1 MRIIKLDATGS
12 TNATLK
18 ELWQNNHAIDET
30 VVWAENQTEGR
41 GQQGTVWQSEAGKNL
56 TFSFLKK
63 FEALPIR
70 DQFGLNIA
78 VSLSVYQLLQE
89 LRIPDIHVKWP
100 NDILSG
106 STKICGILIEN
117 IVKSNSIQAAI
128 IGIGLNVNQE
138 DFSSLP
144 GAGSLKTETGKN
156 WDIALIFKK
165 LFDKLRV
172 NLADLDEESL
182 PLLRSDYMD
191 LMYRKDELSVFS
203 TDGNTRKT
211 GIIRG
216 ISQQGLLLVEFD
228 GSISEFG
235 MKEISLLQ

>member
-18 ELWQNNHAIDET
+18 ELWQNKHATDET

-56 TFSFLKK
+56 TFSLLKEFK
-63 FEALPIR
+63 ALDVR
-70 DQFGLNIA
+70 DQFGLNMA

-89 LRIPDIHVKWP
+89 LGIPDIRVKWP

-117 IVKSNSIQAAI
+117 MVKSNSIQATV

-138 DFSSLP
+138 EFSGLP
-144 GAGSLKTETGKN
+144 GAGSLKTETGKS
-156 WDIALIFKK
+156 WDIEFIFKN
-165 LFDKLRV
+165 LFEKLRV
-172 NLADLDEESL
+172 NLADLNKESL
-182 PLLRSDYMD
+182 PLLRSDYTK
-191 LMYRKDELSVFS
+191 LMYRKDEESVFS

-216 ISQQGLLLVEFD
+216 LSTEGQLLVEFN

-235 MKEISLLQ
+235 MKEIRLLQ

>member
-12 TNATLK
+12 TNAILK
-18 ELWQNNHAIDET
+18 ELWQNDHAIDET

-63 FEALPIR
+63 FNALHAG
-70 DQFGLNIA
+70 DQFGLNMV
-78 VSLSVYQLLQE
+78 VSLSVHQLLHE
-89 LRIPDIHVKWP
+89 LEIPDVRVKWP

-117 IVKSNSIQAAI
+117 MVKSNFIQAAV

-138 DFSSLP
+138 DFEGIP
-144 GAGSLKTETGKN
+144 NAGSLKTKTGKT
-156 WDIALIFKK
+156 WDIEEVFKY
-165 LFDKLRV
+165 LFEKLRV
-172 NLADLDEESL
+172 NLAKLKAESL
-182 PLLRSDYMD
+182 PLLRSDYED
-191 LMYRKDELSVFS
+191 LMYKKDEESFFS
-203 TDGNTRKT
+203 TDGNSRKK

-216 ISQQGLLLVEFD
+216 ISKEGRLLVEFN

-235 MKEISLLQ
+235 MKEISLL